1 MAMSDTIADMLTRIR
16 NGVAARKKEVMCLN
30 SKVCRGIAQILEEE
44 GYIEGFDIIDDG
56 RQGKIRVRLK
66 YGDRGEEIIHVIKRE
81 STPGR
86 RVYRKVDE
94 ITSPLQGL
102 GIALISTSSGVMS
115 DRRCREEKVGGEL
128 LATVY

>member
-16 NGVAARKKEVMCLN
+16 NGVRSRKKEVMCLN
-30 SKVCRGIAQILEEE
+30 SKVCQGIAQILEQE
-44 GYIEGFDIIDDG
+44 GYIEGFDVIDDG

-66 YGDRGEEIIHVIKRE
+66 YGERGEEIIHVIKRE
-81 STPGR
+81 SKPGC

-94 ITSPLQGL
+94 LTSPLQGL
-102 GIALISTSSGVMS
+102 GIGLISTSRGVMS
-115 DRRCREEKVGGEL
+115 DRQCREEKVGGEL